1 MILENRSMLH
11 KYGKGTM
18 MTFPLEFTE
27 VTEEQK
33 EWDDQYLMPMEAKK
47 IQLEVME
54 MCDQM
59 EYDGSRMFDEYMDR
73 TMLLSMADKI
83 YDKMNYQEKEDC
95 PKQERKLHQMIVILI
110 GGEIYHRR
118 CRYRTKKN
126 MFRS

>member
-1 MILENRSMLH
+1 MLH

-54 MCDQM
+54 MCD
-59 EYDGSRMFDEYMDR
+59 
-73 TMLLSMADKI
+73 
-83 YDKMNYQEKEDC
+83 
-95 PKQERKLHQMIVILI
+95 
-110 GGEIYHRR
+110 
-118 CRYRTKKN
+118 
-126 MFRS
+126 

>member
-1 MILENRSMLH
+1 MLH

-59 EYDGSRMFDEYMDR
+59 EYDGSPMYDQYPDKVTMERMASGICCHYCRQRDR
-73 TMLLSMADKI
+73 VDQKWLRPMVEIMLCNE
-83 YDKMNYQEKEDC
+83 MNCRRE
-95 PKQERKLHQMIVILI
+95 
-110 GGEIYHRR
+110 RR
-118 CRYRTKKN
+118 CRHNR
-126 MFRS
+126 

>member
-1 MILENRSMLH
+1 MLH
-11 KYGKGTM
+11 KYEKGTM

-59 EYDGSRMFDEYMDR
+59 EYDGSPMFDCYPDR
-73 TMLLSMADKI
+73 IIIGRMVQKSVENGVTIHITMHWYRS
-83 YDKMNYQEKEDC
+83 C
-95 PKQERKLHQMIVILI
+95 CV
-110 GGEIYHRR
+110 RR
-118 CRYRTKKN
+118 
-126 MFRS
+126 